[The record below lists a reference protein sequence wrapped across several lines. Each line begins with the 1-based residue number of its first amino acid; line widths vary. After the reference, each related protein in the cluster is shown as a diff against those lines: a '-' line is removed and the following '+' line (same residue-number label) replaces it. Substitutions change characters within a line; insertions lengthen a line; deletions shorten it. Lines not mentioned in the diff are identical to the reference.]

1 MKAAELREKTK
12 EELAELAESLRKRAA
27 EFRFGVDRKKIK
39 NTKELFHLRRT
50 IARILTVMRNK

>member
-39 NTKELFHLRRT
+39 NTK
-50 IARILTVMRNK
+50 